1 MLSRIY
7 PGAEGLQFFQG
18 LSLVLFFLVF
28 VGAIVM
34 IVTMQK
40 GHIDKMSNLP
50 LESGDDQNNG
60 GLL

>member
-1 MLSRIY
+1 
-7 PGAEGLQFFQG
+7 
-18 LSLVLFFLVF
+18 
-28 VGAIVM
+28 M